1 MCADVKLTRR
11 EKIMEDF
18 VRPIVWIEGL
28 IGSGKSTLS
37 RVLGEMMNMRVLFEP
52 VESNPYLDMFYL
64 DKKRWAFAM
73 QIHLLGIR
81 AGFQDLAAEEVLSG
95 QTYNGVIL
103 DRGLPGDHAFC
114 RLHVKYE
121 NIHHLEYKTYRTL
134 YKHRTNKLK
143 PPSIMFFLD
152 VEPEVALRRVK
163 ERARGA
169 EVGLDLKYLSD
180 LRDQYYDLM
189 IELTNGEHE
198 WAGKVDVRRIPWNV
212 DNQDPTRIKEII
224 EKEFPICQ
232 TSRILSQ
239 GTT

>member
-1 MCADVKLTRR
+1 MRSKL
-11 EKIMEDF
+11 

-37 RVLGEMMNMRVLFEP
+37 KILGELLRMRVLYEP
-52 VESNPYLDMFYL
+52 VDENPYLEDFYN
-64 DKKRWAFAM
+64 DEKRWAFAM

-81 AGFQDLAAEEVLSG
+81 AGLQDLAAEEVLSG
-95 QTYNGVIL
+95 NMFNGVIL

-114 RLHVKYE
+114 RLHVDRE
-121 NIHHLEYKTYRTL
+121 NIHPREFETYQVL
-134 YKHRTNKLK
+134 YRHRTNKLK

-169 EVGLDLKYLSD
+169 EVGIDLKYLSD

-189 IELTNGEHE
+189 IELTNGDHE

-212 DNQDPTRIKEII
+212 DNQDPTKIKEII
-224 EKEFPICQ
+224 EKEFPICRV
-232 TSRILSQ
+232 S
-239 GTT
+239 